1 MLNLSSLFTF
11 YCADRGVSHIFF
23 SLCQQWNYPDSQ
35 VRMVVPN
42 CEPSCRGQNLVES
55 VPRYL
60 KWLYYRSA
68 DTPRECAEKL
78 FLRDFKD
85 FDAIYLWPNTS
96 IETFRKV
103 KQENKPIFLER
114 INCYTKEAR
123 FILDDAYRRL
133 GIAPQH
139 PITAGMIQE
148 EDTEISLADF
158 IFCPSPEVKKSFM
171 EAGVPEHKLISTS
184 YGWSPKRFPHF
195 PCDKPLSDTITVV
208 FVGSVCVRKGAHLLL
223 RAWEKA
229 GIKGRLLL
237 CGSMEPAIA
246 ETCSKILARSDVIHR
261 DYTSDIAL
269 AYREADFFA
278 FPSLEEGSPLV
289 TYEAMANGLPVLTS
303 PMGAGAV
310 VRDGQDGI
318 IVSPYDEEALVSGL
332 QQLAGCAD
340 LRLRMSDSAR
350 KRAEEFT
357 WKKVARRRAQLV
369 LERLKPA

>member
-1 MLNLSSLFTF
+1 MLSLSSFFTL
-11 YCADRGVSHIFF
+11 YCSDRGVSHTFF
-23 SLCQQWNYPDSQ
+23 SLCDQWNYPESQ

-42 CEPSCRGQNLVES
+42 CAPSCRSGNLVEA

-60 KWLYYRSA
+60 IWLYYRSA
-68 DTPRECAEKL
+68 DWPRDFTERR
-78 FLRDFKD
+78 FLRDIKD
-85 FDAIYLWPNTS
+85 FDAIYLWPYTS

-103 KQENKPIFLER
+103 KQQSKPIFLER
-114 INCYTKEAR
+114 INCYTKQAK

-139 PITAGMIQE
+139 QINAGMIQE
-148 EDTEISLADF
+148 EDAEISLADF
-158 IFCPSPEVKKSFM
+158 IFCPGLEVKKSFI
-171 EAGVPEHKLISTS
+171 EAGVPEHKLILTS
-184 YGWSPKRFPHF
+184 YGWSPKRFPPF
-195 PCDKPLSDTITVV
+195 SIDKPLSDTITVV
-208 FVGSVCVRKGAHLLL
+208 FVGSVSVRKGAHLLL

-237 CGSMEPAIA
+237 YGTMEPAIA
-246 ETCSKILARSDVIHR
+246 ETCSRILGRSDVIHR

-318 IVSPYDEEALVSGL
+318 
-332 QQLAGCAD
+332 
-340 LRLRMSDSAR
+340 M
-350 KRAEEFT
+350 
-357 WKKVARRRAQLV
+357 V
-369 LERLKPA
+369 LP